1 MAEQDKR
8 KAERISKKLE
18 VHYVTEADQTAITSN
33 ISETGIFIITNN
45 KVSPGTVLD
54 LTLNLPGLQ
63 DFSLKGR
70 VVRSK
75 YTAPALV
82 GEATSGLGVQLMKPP
97 QEYINYIRSLL
108 N

>member
-45 KVSPGTVLD
+45 RVSPGTVLD

-70 VVRSK
+70 VMRSN

>member
-1 MAEQDKR
+1 MGEEDKR
-8 KAERISKKLE
+8 KADRASKKLE
-18 VHYVTEADQTAITSN
+18 VHYITGADQTAITSN

-45 KVSPGTVLD
+45 KVAPGTVLD
-54 LTLNLPGLQ
+54 LTLHLPGLQ
-63 DFSLKGR
+63 NFSLKGR
-70 VVRSK
+70 VVRNK

-82 GEATSGLGVQLMKPP
+82 GEATSGLGVELMKPP